1 MSYLGFSQGTYFD
14 PTTTGLRQLD
24 AERLS
29 GNNSETNFTLSRN
42 VASPVDIEVYV
53 ENVRQEPT
61 VAYTTN
67 NTTGLAFTSAPPS
80 GTDNIYVI
88 YKVVDTR
95 YSVTVPDASI
105 TYAKLADNIK
115 QFGIDNFTANGT
127 GTTFDLSETPASV
140 NAILVSNN
148 GIIQVSTTDYTV
160 SGNTLI
166 FNSAPNPGAAISVR
180 HLGFRVG
187 TSVSVLSSTGVSA
200 GTYGSA
206 NQIPVVTV
214 GLDGRVTSASNVSV
228 SIPSGYFTANAIP
241 TMLMLSGM

>member
-53 ENVRQEPT
+53 ENVRQEPN

-166 FNSAPNPGAAISVR
+166 LNSAPNNGDSISVR

-200 GTYGSA
+200 GTYGGNTA
-206 NQIPVVTV
+206 IPVITV
-214 GLDGRVTSASNVSV
+214 GLDGRVSSVANVAFV
-228 SIPSGYFTANAIP
+228 SGGGDVTKARSLINAFVF
-241 TMLMLSGM
+241 G

>member
-1 MSYLGFSQGTYFD
+1 MSYLGFQGLQFD

-24 AERLS
+24 AERFNGDNATL
-29 GNNSETNFTLSRN
+29 TFTLSRN
-42 VASPVDIEVYV
+42 VASPVDIEVFV
-53 ENVRQEPT
+53 ENVRQEPN

-67 NTTGLAFTSAPPS
+67 NTTALVFTSAPPT
-80 GTDNIYVI
+80 GTGNIYVI

-115 QFGIDNFTANGT
+115 QFGVDNFTANGT
-127 GTTFDLSETPASV
+127 GTTFVLSETPAGV
-140 NAILVSNN
+140 NSILVSSN
-148 GIIQVSTTDYTV
+148 GIIQISTTDYTL
-160 SGNTLI
+160 SGSTLI
-166 FNSAPNPGAAISVR
+166 FNSAPDNGIPISVR

-200 GTYGSA
+200 GSYGSA
-206 NQIPVVTV
+206 NEIPVLTV
-214 GLDGRVTSASNVSV
+214 GLDGRVSFAANVSV

>member
-24 AERLS
+24 AERFS
-29 GNNSETNFTLSRN
+29 GDNATVTFTLSRN

-53 ENVRQEPT
+53 ENVRQEPN

-67 NTTGLAFTSAPPS
+67 NTTALVFTSAPPT
-80 GTDNIYVI
+80 GTGNIYVI

-148 GIIQVSTTDYTV
+148 GIIQVSTTNYTV

-166 FNSAPNPGAAISVR
+166 FNSAPNNGAAISVR